1 MKKVSI
7 FIATSLMVAPNIF
20 AQNIVDKV
28 QSDSIVTLTE
38 SVLSVNRI
46 IEPIQTVPQ
55 RMLTMNKLDIANA
68 QMQNTA
74 DLLAY
79 TGNVFVQKSQMGGGS
94 PVIRGFEANKVLI
107 MVDGVRMNNIIFR
120 GGHLQNVVT
129 IDNAMLDRIEVMYG
143 AGSTMY
149 GSDALGGVMSFYTK
163 QPAFANNGQRLVSSG
178 TAFARYGS
186 VNNERTAHADLQ
198 FGGKKW
204 ASLTSV
210 TYSNL
215 GDLKGGKTQNPLYD
229 TAYGYR
235 LFYADRINGR
245 DTLVA
250 NDDITK
256 QIYTGYQQYDVL
268 QKIAYKS
275 SAYTTHTLNLQGS
288 TSSNVPRYD
297 RLTDPS
303 GSGLKSAEW
312 YYGPQTRLMAAYDMS
327 YQRQDAYFQH
337 VAVAVNYQ
345 YIEESRHNR
354 NFGKT
359 SLNHRTEFVNVAGL
373 HADMQHKAGKHD
385 VRMGLD
391 GQYNMLQSTAYVTDI
406 NTGATADLDTR
417 YPDGSNR
424 MNNTAVYYTHSYKVS
439 EEMMLTDGARLGMN
453 TLRSSFED
461 TTFFK
466 FPYTSVAQINPVYAF
481 NAGAIWTPTKK
492 WKLALALSTG
502 FRAPNV
508 DDLSKVFESAP
519 GSIIVPNNKLLP
531 EKTYNAELNITK
543 ILGQH
548 TIWDNSLFYTNI
560 ADAIVTSKFSY
571 NGADSIV
578 YNGVKSRV
586 LANQNNNSAYIT
598 GFSSNLKVY
607 LLANWQIGA
616 SCTYTYGRIRKGDT
630 TSPLDHIPPFFARAS
645 VDYKHRR
652 TSAGFFVQYN
662 AAKKLK
668 DYYLNG
674 EDNEQYA
681 TKEGMPAWFTLNIRG
696 SYQINKSLALQAGID
711 NIMDVQYRV
720 FASGING
727 PGRNIFGTLRYQF

>member
-7 FIATSLMVAPNIF
+7 FIATSLLVAPPNF
-20 AQNIVDKV
+20 AQNIVNKIK
-28 QSDSIVTLTE
+28 SDSVVTLTE
-38 SVLSVNRI
+38 SVLSVNRVK
-46 IEPIQTVPQ
+46 EPIQTVPQ
-55 RMLTMNKLDIANA
+55 RILTISTKEIFAA

-107 MVDGVRMNNIIFR
+107 MVDGVRMNNIIYR

-129 IDNAMLDRIEVMYG
+129 IDNSMLDRIELIYG
-143 AGSTMY
+143 SGSTMY

-163 QPAFANNGQRLVSSG
+163 QPVFANNGQRLVSSG
-178 TAFARYGS
+178 SAFARYGS
-186 VNNERTAHADLQ
+186 VNNEQTAHADIQ

-215 GDLKGGKTQNPLYD
+215 GDLKGGKTQNPFYD

-235 LFYADRINGR
+235 LFYADRINGK

-250 NDDITK
+250 NDDIAK
-256 QIYTGYQQYDVL
+256 QVYSGYQQYDVL

-297 RLTDPS
+297 RLTDPA
-303 GSGLKSAEW
+303 GSGLRSAEW
-312 YYGPQTRLMAAYDMS
+312 YYGPQTRLMAAYDMN
-327 YQRQDAYFQH
+327 YTRKDAYFQH

-359 SLNHRTEFVNVAGL
+359 SLNHRTEYVNVAGL
-373 HADMQHKAGKHD
+373 HADMQRKAGKHD
-385 VRMGLD
+385 VRIGLD
-391 GQYNMLQSTAYVTDI
+391 GQYNMLQSTAYVTNI
-406 NTGATADLDTR
+406 STGATADLDTR

-424 MNNTAVYYTHSYKVS
+424 MNNTAVYYTHSYQVS
-439 EEMMLTDGARLGMN
+439 EQMMFTDGARLGMN
-453 TLRSSFED
+453 TLRSNFED

-466 FPYTSVAQINPVYAF
+466 FPYTSVAQINPFYAL
-481 NAGAIWTPTKK
+481 NAGAIWTPTNK
-492 WKLALALSTG
+492 WKLAMVLSTG

-519 GSIIVPNNKLLP
+519 GSVIVPNSKLLP
-531 EKTYNAELNITK
+531 EKTYNAELNITNV
-543 ILGQH
+543 LGKRI
-548 TIWDNSLFYTNI
+548 IWDNSLFYTNI
-560 ADAIVTSKFSY
+560 ADAIVTSNFSY

-607 LLANWQIGA
+607 LYSNWQLGA
-616 SCTYTYGRIRKGDT
+616 SGTYTYGRVRKGDT
-630 TSPLDHIPPFFARAS
+630 TSPLDHIPPFYARVS
-645 VDYKHRR
+645 VDYKRKR
-652 TSAGFFVQYN
+652 ASVGFFMQYN
-662 AAKKLK
+662 GAKKLK

-681 TKEGMPAWFTLNIRG
+681 TKEGMPAWLTFNIRG
-696 SYQINKSLALQAGID
+696 SYQITQHWAMNAGID
-711 NIMDVQYRV
+711 NIMDVQYRA

-727 PGRNIFGTLRYQF
+727 PGRNIFGTLKYQF